1 MLSKCPGV
9 LSQPYLNL
17 GSTIFEC
24 IPGVF
29 PGVFPSVFLM
39 RFLVFSDVF
48 PDALPGVIP
57 DVFPTLFGELNGVL
71 ATSCTSA
78 NSEHLADVPDILPG
92 QFSFKA
98 WLLFLLGVVWCRQHS
113 VAA

>member
-1 MLSKCPGV
+1 MC
-9 LSQPYLNL
+9 
-17 GSTIFEC
+17 
-24 IPGVF
+24 
-29 PGVFPSVFLM
+29 
-39 RFLVFSDVF
+39 FLVCFLVCFLLFSDVF
-48 PDALPGVIP
+48 PGVIP
-57 DVFPTLFGELNGVL
+57 DVFPTLFWELNGVL

-113 VAA
+113 VVA